1 MVLDRLTNMFKNPK
15 ARVKSTQRNV
25 NGNCRRNH
33 GSLANRLS
41 ITSQGNAVEIAL
53 GLSFMTSFHDEKNP
67 ILFFRY
73 TGQIVTGLFIELTT
87 PGDSPIRSG
96 NGFKEFK
103 LTQVCFK
110 QLF

>member
-1 MVLDRLTNMFKNPK
+1 MSKSPK
-15 ARVKSTQRNV
+15 ARAKSAQRNV

-41 ITSQGNAVEIAL
+41 ITSQGNAVVIAL
-53 GLSFMTSFHDEKNP
+53 GLSFMTSSHDEK
-67 ILFFRY
+67 IRFRFFRY

-87 PGDSPIRSG
+87 PGDSLIRSG
-96 NGFKEFK
+96 NGFKEFR
-103 LTQVCFK
+103 VCFK